1 MLYFNRAAAACAA
14 LVNSD
19 IGQPR
24 CEQTDAASVAVV
36 HGGRQPMVA
45 EAGYSS
51 GLDALVLSPCHTA
64 VIPGSSEDVNYPDF
78 RF

>member
-1 MLYFNRAAAACAA
+1 MLYFDRAAAACAA
-14 LVNSD
+14 VVNSD

-64 VIPGSSEDVNYPDF
+64 IMPAASEDVNYPAA